1 MKLAELI
8 GEECVLFDFQ
18 SDGKWKAIESILDH
32 LVKVGRVTPEQRMP
46 FLDALVRRETL
57 ASTGMDNGVAL
68 PHAQVE
74 GLDSA
79 VAAVAIS
86 KVGVPFESSDDSLS
100 RILVLLVIPKR
111 DVRSHVRTLAGI
123 ARLLNSEEMR
133 SSLMDAGSARQVA
146 DIIREAESKS

>member
-1 MKLAELI
+1 MELAELI
-8 GEECVLFDFQ
+8 GEECVLFDFE
-18 SDGKWKAIESILDH
+18 SDGKWKAIESVLDH
-32 LVKVGRVTPEQRMP
+32 LIQVGRVAPEQRMA

-57 ASTGMDNGVAL
+57 ASTGMENGVAL

-74 GLDSA
+74 GITQA

-86 KVGVPFESSDDSLS
+86 KVGIPFESSDGSLS
-100 RILVLLVIPKR
+100 RILVLLVIPKQ

-133 SSLMDAGSARQVA
+133 IALMDADSARRVSE
-146 DIIREAESKS
+146 IIHEAETNS

>member
-79 VAAVAIS
+79 VGA
-86 KVGVPFESSDDSLS
+86 
-100 RILVLLVIPKR
+100 
-111 DVRSHVRTLAGI
+111 
-123 ARLLNSEEMR
+123 
-133 SSLMDAGSARQVA
+133 AGSAPSRGCA
-146 DIIREAESKS
+146 CCRIRTWTTLAELRRCSRRCRRRYNRGLRRRRETPTVHSVSRGGSF

>member
-8 GEECVLFDFQ
+8 KEDCVLFDFQ
-18 SDGKWKAIESILDH
+18 SEGKWKAIESILDH
-32 LVKVGRVTPEQRMP
+32 LVTVGRVAKELRMT

-57 ASTGMDNGVAL
+57 VSTGMDHGVAL

-74 GLDSA
+74 GIEKA

-86 KVGVPFESSDDSLS
+86 KVGIPFESSDGSFS
-100 RILVLLVIPKR
+100 RIIVLLVIPKR
-111 DVRSHVRTLAGI
+111 DVHRHVRTLAGV

-133 SSLMDAGSARQVA
+133 TALVNADSARQVSE
-146 DIIREAESKS
+146 IIREAEG

>member
-8 GEECVLFDFQ
+8 KEECVLFDFQ
-18 SDGKWKAIESILDH
+18 SDGGKWPAIEMIVDH
-32 LVKVGRVTPEQRMP
+32 LVKVGRVTKDQRMS

-57 ASTGMDNGVAL
+57 ASTGMENGVAL

-74 GLDSA
+74 GLEKA

-86 KVGVPFESSDDSLS
+86 KVGVPFESSDGSLS

-111 DVRSHVRTLAGI
+111 DVHHHVRTLAGI
-123 ARLLNSEEMR
+123 AGLLNSKEMR
-133 SSLMDAGSARQVA
+133 SALMSADSAAQISE
-146 DIIREAESKS
+146 IIREAEA